1 MFKDY
6 YKTLGVNLKASEEEI
21 KQAYRELA
29 FKYHPDTNPDKDA
42 HIMFV
47 EIKEAYEVL
56 GDPHARTRYN
66 IRYTSYQTSSQP
78 LQNNPTYA
86 RYEQVRAR
94 RSNRYGRS
102 QYSRRFTYRGS
113 YSSAEARATAAAE
126 AGVPPEQMAEEAPT
140 FVRYKYK
147 KALDRESDRK
157 GYKWYARVAF
167 VVCGIAFFFSLFL
180 VTDRF
185 LSRNIPT
192 EHVGTKKQMAWTL
205 MQPGFVQL
213 STENY
218 RFQLSRTDAA
228 RFRIGDEVR
237 MRATPFRKVV
247 THVFIDRRGRTY
259 KVATVG
265 GTGAMS
271 NLLIFVL
278 LIGIPFMYKY
288 RFNNEVISYLGTVF
302 MLLFVMLLGMMSKT

>member
-6 YKTLGVNLKASEEEI
+6 YKTLGLTLTSSEEEI

-29 FKYHPDTNPDKDA
+29 FKYHPDTNPDEDA
-42 HIMFV
+42 HQMFV

-56 GDPHARTRYN
+56 ADPHARTRYN
-66 IRYTSYQTSSQP
+66 IRYTSYQAPSQP
-78 LQNNPTYA
+78 SQNNPTYM

-113 YSSAEARATAAAE
+113 YSTAESRASAAAE
-126 AGVPPEQMAEEAPT
+126 AGVPPDQMEEEAPT

-147 KALDRESDRK
+147 QALDRESDRK
-157 GYKWYARVAF
+157 GYKWFARVAF
-167 VVCGIAFFFSLFL
+167 VVCGVAFLYCLFL

-185 LSRNIPT
+185 LSRNVPVETVKI
-192 EHVGTKKQMAWTL
+192 KKQMAWTL
-205 MQPGFVQL
+205 MQPGFIQI
-213 STENY
+213 STDNY
-218 RFQLSRTDAA
+218 RFQLSRTDGG
-228 RFRIGDEVR
+228 RFLVGDEIN
-237 MRATPFRKVV
+237 MRATPLRRVV
-247 THVFIDRRGRTY
+247 THVYINRSGKTY

-265 GTGAMS
+265 GTSAMA
-271 NLLIFVL
+271 NLLIFAL

-288 RFNNEVISYLGTVF
+288 RYNHEVISYLGTVF
-302 MLLFVMLLGMMSKT
+302 MLLFVMLLGMMSR